1 MKLEDKFFN
10 SFFYPFL
17 VGVLLSMIIITVFL
31 SIYTNK
37 YIDKKTGQSVVD
49 LEKKFA
55 NININS
61 INALLATT
69 LFKVQASL
77 NEQILFYQ
85 KLARKKGNHSSEET
99 THDHDDK
106 ITDYLKCLLDID
118 DQFIEDK
125 KNETKFMGFWFIN
138 NTVNETNIDEET
150 RHQLVIYSNMVQNIY
165 SSLASTKFTTS
176 SYFFI
181 FEKTDLYIG
190 FPLEFFQK
198 EGFLKN
204 FTKFEDNPVWC
215 CDEKGEVYPNYRFKC
230 RDYYVN
236 IQKAKEGVFDYN
248 YSDNNKRTIFIT
260 NSYKQFGKKDA
271 LYIFNLCIQFDDPIT
286 KDLGYACADIYQ
298 DDLLFSFDNFNS
310 KLIGYYLISSV
321 GFNNVFY
328 YPQMSDSSSKTAT
341 EHIFRWERQFY
352 LEEKTYFMN
361 HIQKLI
367 TSNYNKIINENFYS
381 AFEEI
386 KINGVN
392 TSDQYFYLN
401 GIKYYFSLF
410 PVILENLDGIKEHV
424 LTIVYFYNNQLFYD
438 RLKSYQSNTAIKI
451 VLEVVL
457 FTVFGSGLLYLV
469 VLTFNTLAKYI
480 VIPIKNV
487 NYMLKGIHIGGE
499 NRLEYLEFLK
509 KRQDE
514 NLEKLEKIY
523 YSDVEKRIRNEMAE
537 ETDNHLLNNENNE
550 DANKNN
556 KNASIK
562 EDTPLM
568 DNNDYLEQD
577 NNRNINDMEYN
588 GEIINPN
595 IDYNKKYDTESEYIE
610 KETNFYDFD
619 EELLQYRPLEI
630 DRLVKV
636 LLDLKGALLL
646 TSTDHQVEEI
656 INYSYSEEIFRNF
669 KNKEGTTICQS
680 NIGNLQSQLLKFDK
694 AIYHLALSLQDDKLK
709 RFLSRTLSDE
719 LDESDTL
726 LHKISLSYDNNK
738 DKEKVNILAEKQQ
751 HNARDTF
758 SQKVIG
764 ILINSRYCK
773 LINVYFKFFSFMQ
786 KSNIEM
792 LNGQFMNTNYHTINY
807 YHKIIIQYIYL
818 SYVKNDLIK
827 IGESILDYIEFL
839 IKFKFKTSSDK
850 QYLLNIHNRERIECK
865 DKQKY
870 KKKIFDK
877 IVNWFNLFD
886 NYASHVR
893 ENSSL
898 GDDNSIVEDYSH
910 NLNSA
915 NSEFNSSSQSVFL
928 FRVNIQRSDFLKG
941 KFAIACKNIKDAL
954 YFFIRAAK
962 KKSIVLDGL
971 IQKKALKHIFK
982 ISVKVYKNLE
992 KYGIINLPIDEK
1004 FNEFKTSK
1012 NRIFKK
1018 KESQSHVSVKNN
1030 INNINNEE
1038 GKESE
1043 EKTENTF
1050 REEMELIKNDI
1061 LKDIS
1066 ECNAKQSKDIII
1078 LIDFNIYDQES
1089 NDDNNNNNNNNK
1101 VEAFIDQTITILKN
1115 YLSSNDRLGVFI
1127 YTKEYQIICP
1137 LMCKNKID
1145 IKNFCK
1151 DLINYRKKFFKT
1163 YGETDDYDNKEKIEY
1178 LSNEINFEQR
1188 RQEDSFDDDT
1198 IVELNTVSGLLKS
1211 INYTKNYLNMKDAVK
1226 NEKYIILFTDLFN
1239 YFRIKN
1245 EDNQKIFE
1253 SLQKDKEV
1261 HFLLVGKNKYTN
1273 SKSDT
1278 ENSYDDSEEEKKI
1291 NEIITEKFGDQ
1302 SELINFEN
1310 MKKIKTI
1317 LSNNNVIKDEVI
1329 YPNEIY
1335 K

>member
-85 KLARKKGNHSSEET
+85 KLARKLGNHSSEET

-118 DQFIEDK
+118 DEFIEDK

-215 CDEKGEVYPNYRFKC
+215 CDKKGEVYPNYRFKC

-424 LTIVYFYNNQLFYD
+424 LTIVYFYNNQLYYD

-537 ETDNHLLNNENNE
+537 ETDNHLLNNDNNE

-1018 KESQSHVSVKNN
+1018 KKRVKV
-1030 INNINNEE
+1030 
-1038 GKESE
+1038 
-1043 EKTENTF
+1043 
-1050 REEMELIKNDI
+1050 MLV
-1061 LKDIS
+1061 LK
-1066 ECNAKQSKDIII
+1066 II
-1078 LIDFNIYDQES
+1078 
-1089 NDDNNNNNNNNK
+1089 
-1101 VEAFIDQTITILKN
+1101 
-1115 YLSSNDRLGVFI
+1115 
-1127 YTKEYQIICP
+1127 
-1137 LMCKNKID
+1137 
-1145 IKNFCK
+1145 
-1151 DLINYRKKFFKT
+1151 
-1163 YGETDDYDNKEKIEY
+1163 
-1178 LSNEINFEQR
+1178 
-1188 RQEDSFDDDT
+1188 
-1198 IVELNTVSGLLKS
+1198 
-1211 INYTKNYLNMKDAVK
+1211 
-1226 NEKYIILFTDLFN
+1226 
-1239 YFRIKN
+1239 
-1245 EDNQKIFE
+1245 
-1253 SLQKDKEV
+1253 
-1261 HFLLVGKNKYTN
+1261 
-1273 SKSDT
+1273 
-1278 ENSYDDSEEEKKI
+1278 
-1291 NEIITEKFGDQ
+1291 
-1302 SELINFEN
+1302 
-1310 MKKIKTI
+1310 
-1317 LSNNNVIKDEVI
+1317 
-1329 YPNEIY
+1329 
-1335 K
+1335 